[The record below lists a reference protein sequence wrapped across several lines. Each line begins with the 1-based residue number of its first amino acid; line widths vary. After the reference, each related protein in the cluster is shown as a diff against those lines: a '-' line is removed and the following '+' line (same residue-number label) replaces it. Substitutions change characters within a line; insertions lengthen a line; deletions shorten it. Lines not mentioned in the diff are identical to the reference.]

1 MPEAFFYQLN
11 GDSPE
16 AVLPRML
23 DMALQKGW
31 RIEVR
36 GDGPDR
42 MERLDQV
49 LWGPGD
55 EFRPHGLAG
64 GPHDADQP
72 ILLTAGPVGGPGNAP
87 RDCLF
92 ALDGAPVS
100 EAEARASQRVCIVFD
115 GADPEVLNT
124 ARSQWKALT
133 GSGLAARFYVRE
145 EGTWALRQERPARA

>member
-36 GDGPDR
+36 GETRDR
-42 MERLDQV
+42 MERLDLA
-49 LWGPGD
+49 LWGPGE

-64 GPHDADQP
+64 GPHDAEQP
-72 ILLTAGPVGGPGNAP
+72 ILLTVGDGTGG
-87 RDCLF
+87 RDCLM
-92 ALDGAPVS
+92 ALDGASVT
-100 EAEARASQRVCIVFD
+100 EAEARAAARICVIFD
-115 GADPEVLNT
+115 GADPDALST
-124 ARSQWKALT
+124 ARAQWKALT
-133 GSGLAARFYVRE
+133 AAGLAARFYVRE
-145 EGTWALRQERPARA
+145 DGGWALRQERPATR

>member
-1 MPEAFFYQLN
+1 MPETFFYQLN

-36 GDGPDR
+36 GLSRER
-42 MERLDQV
+42 MERLDLA
-49 LWGPGD
+49 LWGEGG

-72 ILLTAGPVGGPGNAP
+72 ILLTVGEGQGG
-87 RDCLF
+87 RDCLM

-100 EAEARASQRVCIVFD
+100 ESEAKATQRVCVVFD
-115 GADPEVLNT
+115 GGDASALAT
-124 ARSQWKALT
+124 ARAQWKALT
-133 GSGLAARFYVRE
+133 GAGLAARYYVRE
-145 EGTWALRQERPARA
+145 DGTWSLRQERPASP